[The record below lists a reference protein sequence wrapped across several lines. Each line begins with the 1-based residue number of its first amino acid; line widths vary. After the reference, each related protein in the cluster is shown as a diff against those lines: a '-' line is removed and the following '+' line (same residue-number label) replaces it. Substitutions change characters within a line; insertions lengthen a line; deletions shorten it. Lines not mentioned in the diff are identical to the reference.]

1 MATAQDPEIPA
12 REPQRFPIERDL
24 DLVAFP
30 ADPDGAYGDLRPG
43 LGRQRDEIIVTIGDV
58 VAGLPLAQSLV
69 AVWSSSTVTR

>member
-1 MATAQDPEIPA
+1 MATAQDPEIPT

-24 DLVAFP
+24 DLVA
-30 ADPDGAYGDLRPG
+30 A
-43 LGRQRDEIIVTIGDV
+43 RQIQTARMGICVPVWAVRDEIIVTIGDV